1 MKSQVVE
8 VVVVLAAV
16 VVSSSAHSIG
26 FGACPRLRGMKN
38 FEPGKFA
45 GFWYAIEMYSTFSRC
60 VTLDFAR
67 ISKDDFKVTEGK
79 EYAVAQFV
87 GIEHVFSNTGIYAS
101 RAPKDPAKFEV
112 KWSNNVFGAADGT
125 IINTDYEQYAVVLEC
140 QRVFYFMKRT
150 SALILSRS
158 RKLDYEIIRKLK
170 QDLCKTYN
178 LNIQNFEAVS
188 QDRCATTPLDT
199 AHQKRMS
206 LMGGNARVS
215 GVAQYPPAILS
226 SPRNATK
233 PQPTKPA
240 VRSLQ
245 PARPSAAKPQP
256 TRPSPAKKPV
266 KPSPAP
272 KPHVLRNASSTQP
285 QRPRPTPGRNATSPK
300 PPTTR
305 KPPVSRNSGT
315 AKPQPRKPAVAG
327 PSKAT
332 TPKPA
337 KSQLA
342 KPTPAKPSPAK
353 PTPAK
358 PTPAKPT
365 PAKPTPAKPTP
376 AKPTPAKPTPAKPT
390 PAKPLV
396 KKTSRPP
403 PRPPKPSAPTKPK
416 AGTPFLTPKPL
427 PGPNQAQNGGKAK
440 PPRPPPPT
448 RKASQPTARRTTP
461 QTPRASST
469 PRASA
474 SRRDAAPGPP
484 SAPRT
489 DRALRSAAG

>member
-1 MKSQVVE
+1 
-8 VVVVLAAV
+8 
-16 VVSSSAHSIG
+16 
-26 FGACPRLRGMKN
+26 
-38 FEPGKFA
+38 
-45 GFWYAIEMYSTFSRC
+45 MYSTFSRC

-158 RKLDYEIIRKLK
+158 RRLDYEIIRKLK

-272 KPHVLRNASSTQP
+272 KPHVLRNASSPQP
-285 QRPRPTPGRNATSPK
+285 QRPRPTPGREPQSLQPRNATSPK

-315 AKPQPRKPAVAG
+315 AKPQPRKPTVAG

-337 KSQLA
+337 K
-342 KPTPAKPSPAK
+342 PPSP
-353 PTPAK
+353 
-358 PTPAKPT
+358 
-365 PAKPTPAKPTP
+365 
-376 AKPTPAKPTPAKPT
+376 
-390 PAKPLV
+390 
-396 KKTSRPP
+396 RPEGRPRRRLGPRPHRGP
-403 PRPPKPSAPTKPK
+403 PRADETRRPGLRRRRGPT
-416 AGTPFLTPKPL
+416 GL
-427 PGPNQAQNGGKAK
+427 P
-440 PPRPPPPT
+440 
-448 RKASQPTARRTTP
+448 ARRP
-461 QTPRASST
+461 GERARERASMYV
-469 PRASA
+469 
-474 SRRDAAPGPP
+474 
-484 SAPRT
+484 
-489 DRALRSAAG
+489 